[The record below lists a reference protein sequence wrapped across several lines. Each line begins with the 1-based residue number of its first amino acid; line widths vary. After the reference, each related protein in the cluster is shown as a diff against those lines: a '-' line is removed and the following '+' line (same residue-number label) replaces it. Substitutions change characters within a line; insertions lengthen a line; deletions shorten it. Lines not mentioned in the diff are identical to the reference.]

1 MTMPSLAAY
10 FALAKQAIKTA
21 LAGVASL
28 YITGL
33 VRLPE
38 GYWAAI
44 SALIVMQSSVGA
56 TVYASRTRL
65 AGTAVGALVGGAF
78 VALWGASV
86 PSFGI
91 AAALAFF
98 LCSILRLAE
107 SQRLATVTVA
117 IVMLSGHANSPW
129 ILALHRF
136 LEVAI
141 GIVVALV
148 VSMVVWP
155 SRARRSLRSGIAEA
169 LIALEN
175 RYKAVSSRYQ
185 GGLPPASP
193 DLKAAA
199 DAGMRRNEDLL
210 QDALR
215 ETVGLTRGPEILA
228 LLMNRLE
235 GISQAVESLDLAA
248 QGGAADTY
256 VRNFN
261 PELDRVDA
269 ALSAAFQWLAER
281 VVKGSSTRDW
291 PKLASSVAELDAR
304 IVAARKSGAAAGH
317 AFEEVLRLYSFFLS
331 LKNLAAEL
339 EGTHA
344 FVSSQRR
351 LARAA

>member
-1 MTMPSLAAY
+1 MSMPSLASNM
-10 FALAKQAIKTA
+10 ALAKQAIKTA

-28 YITGL
+28 YVTGL
-33 VRLPE
+33 LRLPE

-78 VALWGASV
+78 VAMWGVSV
-86 PSFGI
+86 PRFGI

-117 IVMLSGHANSPW
+117 IVMLTGRANSPW
-129 ILALHRF
+129 VVALHRF

-141 GIVVALV
+141 GIVIALV
-148 VSMVVWP
+148 VSIVVWP

-175 RYKAVSSRYQ
+175 RYKAVSSRYR

-210 QDALR
+210 QHALR

-228 LLMNRLE
+228 LLMDRLE
-235 GISQAVESLDLAA
+235 GVSQAVESLDLAA

-256 VRNFN
+256 VRTFN

-269 ALSAAFQWLAER
+269 ALSTAFQWLAER
-281 VVKGSSTRDW
+281 VVKGSSTQGW
-291 PKLASSVAELDAR
+291 PELASAVAELDAR
-304 IVAARKSGAAAGH
+304 IVAARKSDAAAGH
-317 AFEEVLRLYSFFLS
+317 PFEEVLRLYSFFLS
-331 LKNLAAEL
+331 LKNLAGEL

-344 FVSSQRR
+344 FVGSERP
-351 LARAA
+351 LGRAA